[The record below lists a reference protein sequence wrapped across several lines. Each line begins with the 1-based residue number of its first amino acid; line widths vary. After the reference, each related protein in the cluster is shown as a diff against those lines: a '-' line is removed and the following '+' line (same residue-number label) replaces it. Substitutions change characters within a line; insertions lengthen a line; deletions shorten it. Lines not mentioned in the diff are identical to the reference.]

1 MRKKSLNVKKKNLD
15 KITFFSNKK
24 SIIKIYKIFEKN
36 VKGLDKSLVAVSGG
50 PDSLAL
56 AFLANR
62 YSILNSVK
70 FNYALV
76 DHKMR
81 KGSSLE
87 AKKVVQILK
96 KIGIKCKI
104 LVWKGKKPNSNIQK
118 IARNNRYHLL
128 TKECKRLKVK
138 TILLGHQMNDLH
150 ENFFLRMSRGSGL
163 KGLVS
168 LGKKT
173 EYSNINLLRP
183 LINVPKINLEELAL
197 DVFKKFI
204 KDPSNKNDNFSRVR
218 IRRILKEFQKE
229 GLESKKIDLT
239 INNLK
244 SANNALDFFAKK
256 NINQNATHFKKKQSY
271 FLNKFFFL
279 NPEEILLRS
288 MSMILNNL
296 SNRYYAPR
304 GKKIKRLTL
313 LMTSQNKAE
322 KTTLGGCVIE
332 KVYETVIISKE

>member
-1 MRKKSLNVKKKNLD
+1 M
-15 KITFFSNKK
+15 
-24 SIIKIYKIFEKN
+24 
-36 VKGLDKSLVAVSGG
+36 
-50 PDSLAL
+50 
-56 AFLANR
+56 
-62 YSILNSVK
+62 
-70 FNYALV
+70 
-76 DHKMR
+76 
-81 KGSSLE
+81 
-87 AKKVVQILK
+87 
-96 KIGIKCKI
+96 
-104 LVWKGKKPNSNIQK
+104 
-118 IARNNRYHLL
+118 
-128 TKECKRLKVK
+128 
-138 TILLGHQMNDLH
+138 
-150 ENFFLRMSRGSGL
+150 
-163 KGLVS
+163 
-168 LGKKT
+168 
-173 EYSNINLLRP
+173 P
-183 LINVPKINLEELAL
+183 LNVPKINLEELAL

-256 NINQNATHFKKKQSY
+256 NINQNATYFKKKQSY

-288 MSMILNNL
+288 ISMILNNL
-296 SNRYYAPR
+296 SGRYYAPR
-304 GKKIKRLTL
+304 GKKINRLTL